1 MGRRRGRTGPGGAVV
16 SSLSTNAGGKITNNS
31 KTDKS
36 GKPDKK
42 SNKNKKDDEEL
53 KELAGLSNKKKQN
66 KSSNPNSGSSST
78 ASASSSAPSASTSSW
93 LGKSPQ
99 QMLRE
104 WCLKNNRKRPSF
116 YPVEGSEGIMKCVIH
131 PGRKDNPKKVD
142 SAFPIIVGIG
152 DKSGEEFAALN
163 VLHQVEH
170 GKPIQQ
176 LLAPEY
182 RGIWLDLDKRHDEQ
196 QTRQATRAAKK
207 ERYEAHAKKRETFDK
222 AKVSATVHL
231 STKSRQVIEDA
242 ILQKTNTNYTSMLT
256 GADAADGT
264 NPDIERRK
272 RTVLN
277 KLTSMGFSEF
287 DALYA
292 SQQFSNATDAT
303 DYLCLTLDES
313 ELPATFAP
321 SSEVE
326 VVHFYAESSGK
337 GPLLDP
343 QSIKQFMRLSCLS
356 KLSVTKAM
364 KQNDGDAPRV
374 FADLYNTLTHNVL
387 NVESSLSF
395 RAVALDVVEMQRD
408 AEMDSIKAI
417 YGEDVEMG
425 KGVVSLFPS
434 KWATIITLPEGCPG
448 LHYAH
453 PITVAFIDLDGG
465 YPFSAPAVIVASS
478 INEEQSST
486 HCLKAAERRLLMRA
500 AAGEMYALR
509 SASESSD
516 SSSDPVQVIHGIIS
530 LLTDSTKEQ
539 LFRTASTTN
548 LLIEQAST
556 DTGTTAARAPVAS
569 SSSSS
574 QAKGAPKH
582 HAKPKQVV
590 PLVNSTELQK
600 MRERRKKL
608 PAHSAKEEI
617 LSAVHANQVVVI
629 SGATG
634 SGKTTQVPQFLVE
647 DAAEKGEKI
656 SIVCTQPRQIAAI
669 SVAERVAEE
678 RCKAVGDCVGYQV
691 KRNVKKSPNTCLLF
705 CTTGVLLRRL
715 QGNPRL
721 QGLTHVLVDEV
732 HERSVDTDF
741 LLLLLRNI
749 LPSRP
754 DLKVVLMSAT
764 LEAEKF
770 SNYFTVNRT
779 ALNVPPVI
787 SIPGRTFPVEQY
799 YLAEAVELSRYTLSP
814 NDRYAKKRSY
824 AKVSNNRNQQGNQE
838 GNHGDKKYK
847 NTQAVDNIHTNLA
860 HLDLSAAQVS
870 DMLDGPMDDERD
882 EDMSSMSK
890 QNVKHHDIDL
900 ANSTHEEITK
910 LIDEEQVNVDL
921 IHDLVKRIDEDG
933 RKRNDMGAILIF
945 LPGVAEIS
953 AVVQRLT
960 RSNFHCKLSVLPLH
974 SMLSSEEQKQVFFK
988 AQSGLRKVICAT
1000 NIAETSI
1007 TVEDVT
1013 VVIDTL
1019 RVKQS
1024 GYDSENGCSTLEQVF
1039 VSRAAAK
1046 QRAGRAGR
1054 VSAGKCYRLVR
1065 KHTFENRLRAYTKPE
1080 IQRISLEHLI
1090 LSIMTII
1097 PKNDVMGDPSKFLEK
1112 AVDPPDKDSMDIAV
1126 KKLLDIGALR
1136 PLEEEDHK
1144 WPTNASKK
1152 LVELTGLGMHLSR
1165 LPVDVKIGKLIVYGA
1180 LFKCL
1185 DAVLTIAATVSLRS
1199 PFSVPFDKRDEARQA
1214 RKAFWWGKS
1223 DLLVYL
1229 KVFNEWRSIK
1239 ERKGKNF
1246 RNEKSFLN
1254 EYFLSRK
1261 ALWDIMEER
1270 RQLAESLADTGLCGP
1285 VEEVKQRDW
1294 ERDEKLNGHS
1304 LNERVIQAVICAGLY
1319 PNVVRLDMQQKYM
1332 KVNGGTVAVGGNSKD
1347 IKLRGQSMERMFLH
1361 PESVNFDQGNYDTRW
1376 LAYFSKVLTS
1386 KLFLRDS
1393 TMVSP
1398 YAILLFGGAVDVLH
1412 DKGQI
1417 TVDKWIVFK
1426 SPARVGVLARELRKQ
1441 LDSLLLNKFEN
1452 ASMDLAVTGQG
1463 VTDAIVNLL
1472 NTETYQF

>member
-1 MGRRRGRTGPGGAVV
+1 
-16 SSLSTNAGGKITNNS
+16 
-31 KTDKS
+31 
-36 GKPDKK
+36 
-42 SNKNKKDDEEL
+42 
-53 KELAGLSNKKKQN
+53 
-66 KSSNPNSGSSST
+66 
-78 ASASSSAPSASTSSW
+78 
-93 LGKSPQ
+93 
-99 QMLRE
+99 
-104 WCLKNNRKRPSF
+104 
-116 YPVEGSEGIMKCVIH
+116 MKCVIH
-131 PGRKDNPKKVD
+131 AGRKDNPQKVD
-142 SAFPIIVGIG
+142 SAFPVIAGVG
-152 DKSGEEFAALN
+152 DKPGDEFAALN

-182 RGIWLDLDKRHDEQ
+182 RGTWLDLDKRHDEKQ
-196 QTRQATRAAKK
+196 VLQAKRAAKK
-207 ERYEAHAKKRETFDK
+207 ERFEARAKKRETFEK

-242 ILQKTNTNYTSMLT
+242 ILQQSTAVAIS
-256 GADAADGT
+256 
-264 NPDIERRK
+264 NPENERQNRN
-272 RTVLN
+272 VLQ
-277 KLTSMGFSEF
+277 KLINMGFSEF

-292 SQQFSNATDAT
+292 SQQFSNSTDAT

-326 VVHFYAESSGK
+326 VVQFYAESSGR

-356 KLSVTKAM
+356 KLSVSKAM
-364 KQNDGDAPRV
+364 KQNNGDPPRV
-374 FADLYNTLTHNVL
+374 YASLYNTLTHNVL
-387 NVESSLSF
+387 NVEPSLEF
-395 RAVALDVVEMQRD
+395 HAVASDVVEMQRD
-408 AEMDSIKAI
+408 SEMDSIKAI
-417 YGEDVEMG
+417 YGEDVEVG
-425 KGVVSLFPS
+425 RGVVSLFPS

-448 LHYAH
+448 LHHAQ
-453 PITVAFIDLDGG
+453 PINVAFIDFDGG

-478 INEEQSST
+478 INEEESSAN
-486 HCLKAAERRLLMRA
+486 CLKAAERRLLMRA
-500 AAGEMYALR
+500 AAGEMYSLR
-509 SASESSD
+509 SASLESSD
-516 SSSDPVQVIHGIIS
+516 SSSDPVPVIHGIIS
-530 LLTDSTKEQ
+530 VLTDSTKEQ
-539 LFRTASTTN
+539 LFRTASITN
-548 LLIEQAST
+548 LAIEPGSN
-556 DTGTTAARAPVAS
+556 DTGTTPGPASVAS

-574 QAKGAPKH
+574 EAKSVQKH
-582 HAKPKQVV
+582 HAKPKQAV
-590 PLVNSTELQK
+590 PLVDSPELRK

-617 LSAVHANQVVVI
+617 LSAVRTNQVVVI

-647 DAAEKGEKI
+647 DAAEKREKI

-678 RCKAVGDCVGYQV
+678 RCKAVGGCVGYQV
-691 KRNVKKSPNTCLLF
+691 KRNVKKSSNTCLLF

-721 QGLTHVLVDEV
+721 HGLTHVLVDEV

-741 LLLLLRNI
+741 LLLLLRKI

-754 DLKVVLMSAT
+754 ELKVVLMSAT

-770 SNYFTVNRT
+770 SNYFNENRKT
-779 ALNVPPVI
+779 LNVPPVI

-799 YLAEAVELSRYTLSP
+799 YLAEAVELSGYTLSP
-814 NDRYAKKRSY
+814 SDRYAKKRSNV
-824 AKVSNNRNQQGNQE
+824 KVSRNRNEQGNQKE
-838 GNHGDKKYK
+838 DQDDKKHGDSPP
-847 NTQAVDNIHTNLA
+847 VDNIRTNLA
-860 HLDLSAAQVS
+860 RLDVSATELS
-870 DMLDGPMDDERD
+870 DMLGSAMDDEREKD
-882 EDMSSMSK
+882 IASFSN
-890 QNVKHHDIDL
+890 QNVKQYNTDLTTSNHEDI
-900 ANSTHEEITK
+900 SK

-921 IHDLVKRIDEDG
+921 IHLLVKRIDKDG

-945 LPGVAEIS
+945 LPGVAEIA
-953 AVVQRLT
+953 AVVQRL
-960 RSNFHCKLSVLPLH
+960 SNFQDKLLVLPLH
-974 SMLSSEEQKQVFFK
+974 SMLSSEQQKQVFFK
-988 AQSGLRKVICAT
+988 AQSGFRKVICAT

-1019 RVKQS
+1019 RVKQT
-1024 GYDSENGCSTLEQVF
+1024 GYDPENGCSTLEQVF
-1039 VSRAAAK
+1039 ISRAAAK

-1065 KHTFENRLRAYTKPE
+1065 KHTFEHRLRAYTKPE
-1080 IQRISLEHLI
+1080 MQRVSLEHLI

-1112 AVDPPDKDSMDIAV
+1112 AVDPPDRESMDIAV
-1126 KKLLDIGALR
+1126 QKLLDIGALR
-1136 PLEEEDHK
+1136 QLEQVDEK
-1144 WPTNASKK
+1144 RVTNTSKK

-1165 LPVDVKIGKLIVYGA
+1165 LPVDVKIGKMIVYGA

-1199 PFSVPFDKRDEARQA
+1199 PFSAPFDKRDEVNQA
-1214 RKAFWWGKS
+1214 KKAFQWGKS
-1223 DLLVYL
+1223 DLLIYL

-1239 ERKGKNF
+1239 EKQGKK
-1246 RNEKSFLN
+1246 NEKAFLN

-1261 ALWDIMEER
+1261 TLFDIVEER
-1270 RQLAESLADTGLCGP
+1270 RQLAQSLADTGLCGP
-1285 VEEVKQRDW
+1285 VEEVKRRDW
-1294 ERDEKLNGHS
+1294 ERDEKLNSHS
-1304 LNERVIQAVICAGLY
+1304 RNERVIQAVICAGMY
-1319 PNVVRLDMQQKYM
+1319 PNIVRLDMPQKYM
-1332 KVNGGTVAVGGNSKD
+1332 KVNGGTVAVAANSKD
-1347 IKLRGQSMERMFLH
+1347 IKMRGQSMERMFLH
-1361 PESVNFDQGNYDTRW
+1361 PESVNFDEGNYDTRW
-1376 LAYFSKVLTS
+1376 LAYFSRVLTS

-1398 YAILLFGGAVDVLH
+1398 YAILLFGGAVEVLH

-1441 LDSLLLNKFEN
+1441 LDLLLLNKFEHV
-1452 ASMDLAVTGQG
+1452 SMDLALTGQG